1 MTPFFPDGTKFI
13 EPIAC
18 RKCQE
23 HAYLIRRAP
32 DPDIPGNEILNVP
45 VPCLWASNGAIGHA
59 RSRACPDE
67 IRRIAANIAKP
78 PGLLR
83 KESAH

>member
-18 RKCQE
+18 MKCQE

-32 DPDIPGNEILNVP
+32 DPDIPGNEILTFQCP
-45 VPCLWASNGAIGHA
+45 ACGHQI
-59 RSRACPDE
+59 E
-67 IRRIAANIAKP
+67 Q
-78 PGLLR
+78 
-83 KESAH
+83 SATP

>member
-23 HAYLIRRAP
+23 HAYLIRRRAP
-32 DPDIPGNEILNVP
+32 DPDIPGNEILTQ
-45 VPCLWASNGAIGHA
+45 CSACGHQI
-59 RSRACPDE
+59 E
-67 IRRIAANIAKP
+67 Q
-78 PGLLR
+78 
-83 KESAH
+83 SATL

>member
-18 RKCQE
+18 MKCQE

-32 DPDIPGNEILNVP
+32 DPDIPGNEILTFA
-45 VPCLWASNGAIGHA
+45 VPCLWASNRAIGHA
-59 RSRACPDE
+59 MSRACRDKT
-67 IRRIAANIAKP
+67 RRIAANIAKL